1 MGALARQIGCT
12 VAAFDRP
19 GWGLTSRPRQKDWEE
34 KELHNP
40 YKLEAQVDLLLA
52 FCSEMGFSSV
62 VLVGHDDGGLLAL
75 KAAQRVQLMK
85 SDNDQDPSKTS
96 EKKVEKSGKKTRR
109 KQSSGA
115 KSILELQTEDEN
127 VSCKNVNLA
136 IDGTR
141 ELEVDASSIL
151 TKKNLVK
158 TSTEHQLNGSICK
171 PGKIACVETDP
182 LHSQL
187 NVKSSQVLSYK
198 LDGNNGES
206 PLQVKN
212 SKLSE
217 VPGTGTKAPPP
228 SNKSDK
234 FNSKTKEA
242 TSANTVNASRMI
254 PRSNKKKET

>member
-1 MGALARQIGCT
+1 M
-12 VAAFDRP
+12 
-19 GWGLTSRPRQKDWEE
+19 K
-34 KELHNP
+34 
-40 YKLEAQVDLLLA
+40 
-52 FCSEMGFSSV
+52 
-62 VLVGHDDGGLLAL
+62 VGMA
-75 KAAQRVQLMK
+75 KTQ
-85 SDNDQDPSKTS
+85 DQDPSKTS
-96 EKKVEKSGKKTRR
+96 ENKVEKSGKKTRR

-141 ELEVDASSIL
+141 ELEMDASSIL
-151 TKKNLVK
+151 TKKNLAK

-171 PGKIACVETDP
+171 PGKIAWVETDP

-217 VPGTGTKAPPP
+217 VPGTGTKAPLP
-228 SNKSDK
+228 SNMSDK

-254 PRSNKKKET
+254 PRSNKKKETFAASNYE